1 MTTIGSRLRAIRTAL
16 RETQRG
22 MSKRFDLGINGW
34 QDLERSNRI
43 PKGETLGQLVAMGFS
58 SDWLL
63 TGVGS
68 MHRPKGPP
76 EKEGPDGREATPGSG
91 GENREDQTIREHRTD
106 DEGPA
111 RERSEE
117 EGPDGRSSRRL
128 AEIQRA
134 LQRGVLTADVKT
146 GRDLGA
152 LIAAPGLSD
161 SERALASAIFE
172 ATFPDIGRADGGGDG
187 SPFDDVVR
195 ELKAATRLLE
205 TACKANE
212 WTPPPAVWHSL
223 QGLILRYSVRLG
235 DIVMLLSALKP
246 GVAAPPSVEASPAGG
261 EDTLPA

>member
-76 EKEGPDGREATPGSG
+76 DKEGPDGREATPGSG
-91 GENREDQTIREHRTD
+91 GENRDGRTIRGDRKD

-111 RERSEE
+111 GERSGED
-117 EGPDGRSSRRL
+117 GPDGRASRRL

-134 LQRGVLTADVKT
+134 LQRGDLTADVKT

-161 SERALASAIFE
+161 SERALAGAIFE
-172 ATFPDIGRADGGGDG
+172 ATFPDIGRGDG
-187 SPFDDVVR
+187 DDSPFDDVVR

-246 GVAAPPSVEASPAGG
+246 GVAAPPSVEASPPGG